1 MKRLTIQTNL
11 LRERG
16 PDGHAR
22 VTYIE
27 LFFDLV
33 FVFAITQLSHGL
45 LAHLTFWGAV
55 ETALLFLAVWWCW
68 IDTSW
73 VTNWLDPE
81 RTAVRLMLLA
91 LVLAGL
97 VLSTSLPQAF
107 QERGLAFAGGYA
119 ALQVGRSLFMVAA
132 LHQHHEGNARNF
144 QRITI
149 WLSVAAVIWITG
161 SLLPER
167 DRLAV
172 WALAVFIEYLSP
184 WAGFWVP
191 GLGRSTTA
199 DWDVAGGHL
208 AERCALFVIIAL
220 GESILVTGA
229 TFAELAWT
237 PSVLGA
243 FASAFFG
250 SVAMWWIY
258 FDTGAEHAANRFA
271 GSRDPGRLARLAY
284 TFIHLLPIAG
294 IVVVAVGDELVLAH
308 PDGETHGPAA
318 AVLLLGPILYLLG
331 VLLFKRAAIGRW
343 RRSHLAGLILL
354 AVLAFVTSFLSPLA
368 LGAATTL
375 VLVIVGIWESVSL
388 RRKPRLGPP

>member
-1 MKRLTIQTNL
+1 MPRLTIKTNL
-11 LRERG
+11 LRERS

-22 VTYIE
+22 VTYVE

-33 FVFAITQLSHGL
+33 FVFAITQLSHSL
-45 LAHLTFWGAV
+45 LAHLTVWGAI

-81 RTAVRLMLLA
+81 RPAVRLMLLA

-97 VLSTSLPQAF
+97 VLSTSLPNAF
-107 QERGLAFAGGYA
+107 QQRGLAFAGAYA

-132 LHQHHEGNARNF
+132 LHRHHAGNARNF

-149 WLSVAAVIWITG
+149 WLAVAAAIWIYG
-161 SLLPER
+161 GFLPEGQ
-167 DRLAV
+167 RLAV
-172 WALAVFIEYLSP
+172 WAVALFIEYLSP
-184 WAGFWVP
+184 WVGFWVP

-229 TFAELAWT
+229 TFAELTWT
-237 PSVLGA
+237 VPVLA
-243 FASAFFG
+243 AVASAFVG

-308 PDGETHGPAA
+308 PGGETSSPAA

-331 VLLFKRAAIGRW
+331 VLLFKRTAIGRW
-343 RRSHLAGLILL
+343 RRSHMAGLAMLAGLSF
-354 AVLAFVTSFLSPLA
+354 ATSLLSPLA

-375 VLVIVGIWESVSL
+375 ILVVVGIWESVSL
-388 RRKPRLGPP
+388 RGKVV